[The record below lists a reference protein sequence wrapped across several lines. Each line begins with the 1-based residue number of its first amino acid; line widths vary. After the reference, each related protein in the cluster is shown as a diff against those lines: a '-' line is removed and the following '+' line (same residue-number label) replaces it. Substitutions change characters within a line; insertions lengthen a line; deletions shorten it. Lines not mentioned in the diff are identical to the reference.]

1 MAIRSVL
8 FYLGCAA
15 AWLVLLPLLAVAGSL
30 ALLGYAVFSE
40 LCEVLLGPSAPSL
53 EPSKAREIA
62 RQMCIGH

>member
-8 FYLGCAA
+8 FYVGCAA
-15 AWLVLLPLLAVAGSL
+15 AWLVLLPILAVAGSL

-40 LCEVLLGPSAPSL
+40 LSEVFLGRSAPSL

-62 RQMCIGH
+62 RRMCTGH